1 MGGIRDVR
9 IGIVGL
15 GRLGMKH
22 AENLAFRI
30 RGARLEA
37 ACALE
42 PDRVQAVCRDWGVPR
57 GYARFEDLLADR
69 ELDAIFVASSSAEH
83 CAQVRSALDAGRH
96 VFCEKPLGVTLE
108 ECRAAEEAVA
118 RNPGRVFLLGF
129 MRRYDASY
137 RRAKTLID
145 AGRIGKPILFR
156 GYSVD
161 PESAIEGA
169 IRFAPSSG
177 GQFMDMSVHDIDLAR
192 WMLGAEATTIFAAGG
207 CYAHPEFAAH
217 GDGDNLAAFARFDSG
232 AMAFFLA
239 GRTAA
244 HGYDV
249 ETEIIGTLGTLR
261 IASVPQKDLV
271 EILDTHGAVREC
283 SQSFLERF
291 EAAYLAEAQE
301 FVDGIR
307 EGRRPAVTVQ
317 DGTRATEVA
326 FAATRSFRQDELVRL
341 TPAAAPGSAPGLT
354 PGLTPGSTPRRSA

>member
-1 MGGIRDVR
+1 MEEVR
-9 IGIVGL
+9 VGIVGL

-22 AENLAFRI
+22 AENLAFRVP
-30 RGARLEA
+30 GARLEA

-42 PDRVQAVCRDWGVPR
+42 PERVRQVQDWGVPR
-57 GYARFEDLLADR
+57 GYTRFEDLIADNG
-69 ELDAIFVASSSAEH
+69 LDAVLIASSSAEH
-83 CAQVRSALDAGRH
+83 CRQVSAALDAGRH
-96 VFCEKPLGVTLE
+96 VFCEKPLGVSLE
-108 ECRAAEEAVA
+108 ECRAAEQAVA
-118 RNPGRVFLLGF
+118 RNPSSVFMLGF

-137 RRAKTLID
+137 RRAKQLID
-145 AGRIGKPILFR
+145 EGKIGTPILFR

-192 WMLGAEATTIFAAGG
+192 WMLGGEVSTIYAAGG

-217 GDGDNLAAFARFDSG
+217 ADGDNLAAFARFDTG

-244 HGYDV
+244 HGYAV
-249 ETEIIGTLGTLR
+249 ETEIIGTRGTLR
-261 IASVPQKDLV
+261 IAAVPQKDLV
-271 EILDTHGAVREC
+271 EILDSRGVVREC

-291 EAAYLAEAQE
+291 ESAYLAECQE
-301 FVDGIR
+301 FVDCIR
-307 EGRRPAVTVQ
+307 QGRRPHVSVQ

-326 FAATRSFRQDELVRL
+326 FAATRSFRNDELVRL
-341 TPAAAPGSAPGLT
+341 ASARAMPA
-354 PGLTPGSTPRRSA
+354 PR